1 MSSSFDKV
9 IHKIANVS
17 GPISLEALNPLLKLS
32 KSVTVTK
39 KDLLLKDGMPA
50 ELEYFVI
57 SGILRSFIVDQHG
70 DDTTSTFHLGPC
82 IFTPSIARSL
92 NGQSLVSCEALEDCQ
107 LQAFRSEDLIK
118 LMMKDPQIQAWG
130 DSVLRAE
137 LVRRATREHMLA
149 AQSGKTKLDNFR
161 KQFPDLEKRVPHS
174 NIASYLGMTSVS
186 LSRLRHQ

>member
-1 MSSSFDKV
+1 
-9 IHKIANVS
+9 
-17 GPISLEALNPLLKLS
+17 
-32 KSVTVTK
+32 
-39 KDLLLKDGMPA
+39 
-50 ELEYFVI
+50 
-57 SGILRSFIVDQHG
+57 
-70 DDTTSTFHLGPC
+70 
-82 IFTPSIARSL
+82 
-92 NGQSLVSCEALEDCQ
+92 
-107 LQAFRSEDLIK
+107 LQAFRSEDLIN
-118 LMMKDPQIQAWG
+118 LMMKDSQIQAWG